1 MLSCRNTDL
10 VPASG
15 TICMPRRFSLVI
27 IEDIPKIRVGRR
39 IIISKKHF
47 LEWMDA
53 NFGKERNN
61 T

>member
-1 MLSCRNTDL
+1 MIFLKSEL
-10 VPASG
+10 AEES
-15 TICMPRRFSLVI
+15 S
-27 IEDIPKIRVGRR
+27 
-39 IIISKKHF
+39 SAKKHF